1 MPVVPSTLIGRALL
15 LAITVAMLVGLALAG
30 CERRLATGASSGT
43 ADSSAPVAGAQS
55 APREPV
61 VRRSAVP
68 LGNLRMTWSARS
80 RTDALASLVFGI
92 DDSLTKEI
100 GKPIHLR
107 ATAENDMFVVD
118 AVRNDLLF
126 WSASDQSYASKR
138 WWKRERVPLASATA
152 PDGSLA
158 VACSDRAGSE
168 VTILG
173 AGGRESLCAAPAGV
187 EFRPGGLA
195 FVGEEL
201 WVSNLAAHRI
211 EVYHGASGKWL
222 RSIGRNGDASGEFR
236 YPTNLAVSP
245 DGRVCIV
252 DTMNHRVQRFAHD
265 GTWQQTIGRAGD
277 GIGCFSLP
285 RDAGFGPD
293 GTLFVV
299 DAKLGRV
306 QAFDERGEVIAI
318 FGEAGDESQK
328 LVSPSSLAAVSQLP
342 GEATAPPDGFDAD
355 YYIIVAERYAEPGL
369 RAYAWG
375 RDHAATARIAA
386 PLVRSRPLVEG
397 VEPAINPHW
406 SSTQCNACHASGDGA
421 PQAIP
426 VAKAD
431 QTCLACHDGRKAHD
445 EPHPTGRLARTAT
458 VKTPEDWPTDAGRL
472 TCLTCHDIRQHCDAG
487 ARRPADNPAMLRGYE
502 SGRADSYCRTCHM
515 EDASWQFSPHRQVD
529 ASGAVNSRTCLF
541 CHTDAPD
548 VPADGARRGH
558 SLLRTE
564 SSQGCLAC
572 HVRHWDVSE
581 RGHVDRPV
589 TDEVRAW
596 LASGR
601 AVANGS
607 TTGSGESS
615 SRLPLGGDR
624 VTCYTCHNPHQ
635 PELFPAGSD
644 LGQRS
649 VAAEDAHAALRIPS
663 ATLCLACHER

>member
-1 MPVVPSTLIGRALL
+1 MPVVPSTLIGHALRL
-15 LAITVAMLVGLALAG
+15 TLALAVLMGIALGG
-30 CERRLATGASSGT
+30 CERRLSSGASSET
-43 ADSSAPVAGAQS
+43 AGLSAPVAGAKA
-55 APREPV
+55 APREPIV
-61 VRRSAVP
+61 PRSAAP
-68 LGNLRMTWSARS
+68 LGNLRMP
-80 RTDALASLVFGI
+80 RTQGPRIDGLASLVFGV
-92 DDSLTKEI
+92 DDSPTKEL
-100 GKPIHLR
+100 GKPIHVR
-107 ATAENDMFVVD
+107 ATAEHDLVVVD
-118 AVRNDLLF
+118 AERNDLLF
-126 WSASDQSYASKR
+126 WSVGDRSSASMRSWQKACS
-138 WWKRERVPLASATA
+138 PLACATA

-158 VACSDRAGSE
+158 VACSGVAGSE
-168 VTILG
+168 VTILDA
-173 AGGRESLCAAPAGV
+173 AGNETSCAAPAGV
-187 EFRPGGLA
+187 EFRSGGLA

-201 WVSNLAAHRI
+201 WVSNLTAHRI

-245 DGRVCIV
+245 DGGVCIV
-252 DTMNHRVQRFAHD
+252 DTMNHRVQRFAPD
-265 GTWQQTIGRAGD
+265 GTWQRTIGRAGD

-306 QAFDERGEVIAI
+306 QAFDDRGEVIAV
-318 FGEAGDESQK
+318 FGDADDESQK
-328 LVSPSSLAAVSQLP
+328 LVSPSSLAVVSHLP

-355 YYIIVAERYAEPGL
+355 YYIVVAERYVEPGL

-386 PLVRSRPLVEG
+386 PPVRSRPLVEG

-458 VKTPEDWPTDAGRL
+458 VTTPEDWPTDAGRL

-502 SGRADSYCRTCHM
+502 SDRADSYCRTCHV

-589 TDEVRAW
+589 TDEVRNW
-596 LASGR
+596 LASSR
-601 AVANGS
+601 AVADAS
-607 TTGSGESS
+607 TIGSGDTLSG
-615 SRLPLGGDR
+615 LPLGGDR

-649 VAAEDAHAALRIPS
+649 VAAEDAHAALRVPS
-663 ATLCLACHER
+663 ATLCLACHEK